1 MTDILYQLCSI
12 SIRILSLGIHM
23 VRGMWVDTLTCDCSE
38 TTLAIGMTSNKQYN
52 RQQSALAA
60 VIDMSGGNRHVS
72 TVLLSMA
79 CLK

>member
-1 MTDILYQLCSI
+1 
-12 SIRILSLGIHM
+12 
-23 VRGMWVDTLTCDCSE
+23 MWVDTLTCDCSE